1 MNLSWGQVELS
12 EYRSDVADGGGA
24 SNDTGSW
31 ILDQLTLMEG
41 FVREAEKEL
50 Q

>member
-1 MNLSWGQVELS
+1 MDLSWGQVELS
-12 EYRSDVADGGGA
+12 EYRSDAADGGG
-24 SNDTGSW
+24 NDTGSW